1 MSKSTIKRE
10 WNDATQEITASYPDG
25 VAVVYN
31 AATLPEAIRQ
41 DCLLHGLEQKLFD
54 SIAGETKKGTTLDE
68 IRGQVMAVYTNL
80 ANGDW
85 KGKRGSSE
93 GPSLLLLTEAVAR
106 LFTNG
111 DLEVAKKHI
120 ESISAEDRKALGE
133 AAQIKIVINTIKN
146 ERLATLKKAE
156 PTALENLKKLFAAP
170 IQGPEENPGVRA
182 QGEAPKKGGNG
193 KKG

>member
-10 WNDATQEITASYPDG
+10 WDDASQTINAAYPDG
-25 VAVVYN
+25 VSVAYC

-68 IRGQVMAVYTNL
+68 IRAQVMTVYTNL
-80 ANGDW
+80 VNGDW

-106 LFTNG
+106 LFAGG
-111 DLEVAKKHI
+111 DLEAAKKHI
-120 ESISAEDRKALGE
+120 EAISVEERKSLAEATE
-133 AAQIKIVINTIKN
+133 IKIAINSIKN
-146 ERLATLKKAE
+146 ERLAAAKKTE
-156 PTALENLKKLFAAP
+156 PTALENLKKLFAQP
-170 IQGPEENPGVRA
+170 VQGPEPAPEARA
-182 QGEAPKKGGNG
+182 QGEAPKKNG
-193 KKG
+193 KGK